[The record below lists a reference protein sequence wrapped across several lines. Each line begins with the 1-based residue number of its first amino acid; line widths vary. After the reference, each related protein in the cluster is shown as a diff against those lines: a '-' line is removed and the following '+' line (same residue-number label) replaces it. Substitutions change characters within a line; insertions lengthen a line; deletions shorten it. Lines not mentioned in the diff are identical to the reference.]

1 MQDKTIQTNT
11 GGIGKLLFLVS
22 GIVALLVGLIG
33 SSFGRAWSPQ
43 VYDFLFEFK
52 IVEYVDSF
60 TPYFPGV
67 PFYPLLVMILGA
79 FLIGKSRG

>member
-11 GGIGKLLFLVS
+11 GGIGRLLFLMS
-22 GIVALLVGLIG
+22 GIVALIVGLIA

-43 VYDFLFEFK
+43 VYDFLFNFQ
-52 IVEYVDSF
+52 IIEYFDSF

-67 PFYPLLVMILGA
+67 PFYPLFIMILGA
-79 FLIGKSRG
+79 FLIVKSRG